1 MATSR
6 SATSAEVHRADI
18 ANLQSLSVGAT
29 LLRQAVAEN
38 RSPRRRRSRPASI
51 LFGNSRGRFCRL
63 PVGTEAGHY
72 VPSKY
77 HRRTLNLLFTF
88 LELEACGTGTGL

>member
-1 MATSR
+1 M
-6 SATSAEVHRADI
+6 
-18 ANLQSLSVGAT
+18 
-29 LLRQAVAEN
+29 
-38 RSPRRRRSRPASI
+38 
-51 LFGNSRGRFCRL
+51 LFGNSRGRLGRL

-88 LELEACGTGTGL
+88 HFPLLSLNLKRVVPVRGYDTYCKPIFSAKFAFETALTIAI